1 MSNIRSVGFIEKHFD
16 EHSEFIISK
25 INESSISL
33 SRISNKDLN
42 ELIYPIVH
50 LIDFEFNGDSKFLL
64 NKTIDE
70 MDLMY
75 SNWYKLHEKMF
86 TTFNYVEKNNIILDY
101 RKNGVGYYWVD
112 LNCYYSYEMLFRLH
126 NCGRVNSYQN
136 LLELREY
143 NINGYNYSR
152 VVVVICN
159 NGFINQ
165 IKGDYNL
172 KPDFIYKNYIYDLFL
187 NNKELKGFK
196 ILTPNNNN
204 FTHMDLN
211 DTELSNLQRTHP
223 EFFFLI

>member
-1 MSNIRSVGFIEKHFD
+1 
-16 EHSEFIISK
+16 
-25 INESSISL
+25 
-33 SRISNKDLN
+33 
-42 ELIYPIVH
+42 
-50 LIDFEFNGDSKFLL
+50 
-64 NKTIDE
+64 
-70 MDLMY
+70 
-75 SNWYKLHEKMF
+75 
-86 TTFNYVEKNNIILDY
+86 VEKNNIILDY

-159 NGFINQ
+159 DGFINQ

-172 KPDFIYKNYIYDLFL
+172 KPDIIYKDYIYDLFL
-187 NNKELKGFK
+187 NYKELKGFK
-196 ILTPNNNN
+196 ILIPNDSN
-204 FTHMDLN
+204 FTHADLS
-211 DTELSNLQRTHP
+211 DTELSNLKRTRP